1 MVVATMEAQ
10 PMEEAQADRQQ
21 RRARLLETK
30 AQIQALRDEL
40 GVKEGWAPCQA
51 ERPSPS
57 PPPPASKSRSQS
69 ASRRVRPAA
78 PSAASVTP
86 SSPLRA
92 LSPGDRLSVSPGH
105 RCSVSPQ
112 SAIASGKCAP
122 VASLDDGPVQFPS
135 HETVAHIVALKCELG
150 VSPGKL
156 VRPTPVS
163 GSPRPAGSASSTAA
177 LDSPRQSNGAT
188 FSPAGSPVAE
198 PHGGLTAWQAQPV
211 RKEPLV
217 QQPGGADACEPK
229 RISFV

>member
-1 MVVATMEAQ
+1 ME
-10 PMEEAQADRQQ
+10 PHRQE

-40 GVKEGWAPCQA
+40 GVQNGRAPCEA
-51 ERPSPS
+51 ERRAPS
-57 PPPPASKSRSQS
+57 PPPPTSKSQSMS

-78 PSAASVTP
+78 PSAASATP
-86 SSPLRA
+86 SSPKPFSSPRA
-92 LSPGDRLSVSPGH
+92 LSPGDRVFVSPGH
-105 RCSVSPQ
+105 RCSVSPR

-135 HETVAHIVALKCELG
+135 HETVAHIGALKCELG

-163 GSPRPAGSASSTAA
+163 GSPRSAGSCSSTAA
-177 LDSPRQSNGAT
+177 PDSPRQSNGDT

-198 PHGGLTAWQAQPV
+198 PHGGVSAWQIQPL
-211 RKEPLV
+211 RKKKEASV
-217 QQPGGADACEPK
+217 QQLGADAWEPK